1 MGSFISNRWAI
12 CDLVIRMSATVVVGG
27 FFGDE
32 GKGKV
37 IAHLALRDEPA
48 VVVRA
53 GVGPNAGHTI
63 QFGGRKFFLRMVPSG
78 FVNERAMLL
87 IGAGVLVNPKIFLK
101 EVEETSTKGRI
112 GLDPQCAIIEDV
124 HIRREEESAHL
135 SQKIGSTRSGVGA
148 CAADR
153 ALRLAKLAR
162 DVPELSGFLTDV
174 SGRIHE
180 ALWSGGRVLVEGT
193 QGTFLSLYHGTYP
206 YCTAKDTCASALCS
220 DVGIGPKDVG
230 EVIITF
236 KSYVTRV
243 GEGPL
248 EGQLPREEVER
259 RGWLEY
265 GTVTGRER
273 RAAPFNFELAKRA
286 VMLNSATQIALTKLD
301 VLFPEVRGAK
311 DYRDLPSGAEEFIRR
326 IEEAT
331 KIPVTIIGT
340 GPGAD
345 EVIDRRADLGLLK

>member
-1 MGSFISNRWAI
+1 MNPHKWS
-12 CDLVIRMSATVVVGG
+12 RMASTVVVGG

-32 GKGKV
+32 GKGKIV
-37 IAHLALRDEPA
+37 AYLAMKDDPA
-48 VVVRA
+48 IVVRA

-63 QFGGRKFFLRMVPSG
+63 QLGGRKFFLRMVPSG
-78 FVNERAMLL
+78 FVNEKALML
-87 IGAGVLVNPKIFLK
+87 IGAGVLVNPKVLLK
-101 EVEETSTKGRI
+101 EMEETSTKGRI
-112 GLDPQCAIIEDV
+112 GLDPQCAIIEDG
-124 HIRREEESAHL
+124 HIEREEKSVHL

-153 ALRLAKLAR
+153 ALRIAKLAKEI
-162 DVPELSGFLTDV
+162 PELSGLLMDV
-174 SGRIHE
+174 SGKIHA
-180 ALWSGGRVLVEGT
+180 ALEGGKRVLVEGT

-230 EVIITF
+230 EVLITF

-265 GTVTGRER
+265 GTVTRRER
-273 RAAPFNFELAKRA
+273 RAAPFNFELARRA

-301 VLFPEVRGAK
+301 VLFPEAKGAR
-311 DYRDLPSGAEEFIRR
+311 DYRELPAKAREFIGE
-326 IEEAT
+326 IESAT
-331 KIPVTIIGT
+331 KIPVAIVGT
-340 GPGAD
+340 GPGLD
-345 EVIDRRADLGLLK
+345 EVIDRRSDLDG